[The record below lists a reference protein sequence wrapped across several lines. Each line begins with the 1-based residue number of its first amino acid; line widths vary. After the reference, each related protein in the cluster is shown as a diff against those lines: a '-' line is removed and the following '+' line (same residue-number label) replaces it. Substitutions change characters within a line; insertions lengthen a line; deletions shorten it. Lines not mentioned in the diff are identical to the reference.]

1 MRFSKVCAFVAA
13 AMVAV
18 VGRSADYVWNSSVSE
33 GEWLDAKNW
42 LVNGEVPATAPGKD
56 DTVNFKG
63 VSATVLLSDN
73 QVCILLSSNLSCSHL
88 QDQLFQ

>member
-56 DTVNFKG
+56 DNVNFEG

-73 QVCILLSSNLSCSHL
+73 VVVNAFTGISHAK
-88 QDQLFQ
+88 